1 MYDMDHIR
9 RCRHEPR
16 EDIWLWHC
24 CDKEYWWCYAVWI
37 CYKCWTYYGLS
48 YSGDRFQSHV
58 SEHTVTL
65 CAVSNSR
72 RGSWR
77 VRILV
82 CVSFELA
89 RMLLVF
95 FFTWFFFPFDSCR
108 TSNRKSLIGN
118 GQSPALPRPHS
129 PLSAHAGNRG
139 LCLESCFFYLF
150 KTILSLLS
158 P

>member
-1 MYDMDHIR
+1 MDHIH

-16 EDIWLWHC
+16 EDVWLWHR
-24 CDKEYWWCYAVWI
+24 CDTEYWWCYAVWI
-37 CYKCWTYYGLS
+37 CYKCWTYYDLS
-48 YSGDRFQSHV
+48 YSGGRFQPHV

-65 CAVSNSR
+65 CAVSNSMR
-72 RGSWR
+72 ESWR
-77 VRILV
+77 VPILA

-89 RMLLVF
+89 QMLLVF

-129 PLSAHAGNRG
+129 PLSAHAGNRR